1 MAVTRLCL
9 FLKKIQHMKK
19 TPFFLPLFIAITIL
33 MFTSCSSSR
42 FYKDYQYTPREQAPD
57 ISGTEESSLEKAPEK
72 EKVVITESPAS
83 YEKEITGSHRQTAEN
98 TQKMQQV
105 VQAFKE
111 EMVLQ
116 QDAPE
121 KTTNREM
128 MKKVTKRMVENGQI
142 SSLTA
147 REEKKLDRA
156 AAKMD
161 KKLKKQGNEI
171 DWRNNTPLELFFMIM
186 AIAGLVL
193 GIVGVSFGWFVF
205 IVFAGIWL
213 YFKLVVDNK

>member
-1 MAVTRLCL
+1 
-9 FLKKIQHMKK
+9 MKK
-19 TPFFLPLFIAITIL
+19 TSFFLPLFIVIMIL

-57 ISGTEESSLEKAPEK
+57 ISGTEETQLEKAPEK
-72 EKVVITESPAS
+72 EKAVFTETQAS
-83 YEKEITGSHRQTAEN
+83 DDKENTVSHQLTAEN

-128 MKKVTKRMVENGQI
+128 MKNVTKRMVDNWSDKQPDHSGREKTGPCSRQNG
-142 SSLTA
+142 
-147 REEKKLDRA
+147 
-156 AAKMD
+156 
-161 KKLKKQGNEI
+161 
-171 DWRNNTPLELFFMIM
+171 
-186 AIAGLVL
+186 
-193 GIVGVSFGWFVF
+193 
-205 IVFAGIWL
+205 
-213 YFKLVVDNK
+213 

>member
-1 MAVTRLCL
+1 
-9 FLKKIQHMKK
+9 MKK
-19 TPFFLPLFIAITIL
+19 TSFSLPLFIVITIM

-57 ISGTEESSLEKAPEK
+57 ISGTEEVSSEKAPEK
-72 EKVVITESPAS
+72 VKTVITETPV
-83 YEKEITGSHRQTAEN
+83 YHDKEN
-98 TQKMQQV
+98 TASHQLTPENSQKMQQV

-128 MKKVTKRMVENGQI
+128 MKKVTKRMVESGQI
-142 SSLTA
+142 SSLTT

>member
-1 MAVTRLCL
+1 
-9 FLKKIQHMKK
+9 MKK
-19 TPFFLPLFIAITIL
+19 SSFFLPLFIVIMIML
-33 MFTSCSSSR
+33 FTSCSSSR

-57 ISGTEESSLEKAPEK
+57 ISGKEEAPLEKAPEK
-72 EKVVITESPAS
+72 EKAVKSETGVSEDKES
-83 YEKEITGSHRQTAEN
+83 TVSHQPTAEN
-98 TQKMQQV
+98 IQKIQQV

-111 EMVLQ
+111 EIVLQ
-116 QDAPE
+116 QDVSE

-128 MKKVTKRMVENGQI
+128 MKKVTKRMVETGQI
-142 SSLTA
+142 SSLTP

>member
-1 MAVTRLCL
+1 
-9 FLKKIQHMKK
+9 MKK
-19 TPFFLPLFIAITIL
+19 SSFFLPLFIVIMIM
-33 MFTSCSSSR
+33 MFISCSSSR

-57 ISGTEESSLEKAPEK
+57 ISGTEEVSSEKAPEK
-72 EKVVITESPAS
+72 VKTVISENPV
-83 YEKEITGSHRQTAEN
+83 YQEKENTASHQLTPEN
-98 TQKMQQV
+98 SQKMQQV

-111 EMVLQ
+111 EIVLQ

-128 MKKVTKRMVENGQI
+128 MKKVTNRMVESGQI
-142 SSLTA
+142 SSLTS

>member
-1 MAVTRLCL
+1 
-9 FLKKIQHMKK
+9 MKK
-19 TPFFLPLFIAITIL
+19 TLFFLPLFITIMIL
-33 MFTSCSSSR
+33 VFTSCSSSR

-57 ISGTEESSLEKAPEK
+57 ISGTEESILNKAPEK
-72 EKVVITESPAS
+72 DNVVITENPAS
-83 YEKEITGSHRQTAEN
+83 DDKENTVSDQQIAEN

>member
-1 MAVTRLCL
+1 
-9 FLKKIQHMKK
+9 MKK
-19 TPFFLPLFIAITIL
+19 TSFFLPLFILIL

-42 FYKDYQYTPREQAPD
+42 FYKDYQYAPREQAPD
-57 ISGTEESSLEKAPEK
+57 ISGREEATLEKAPEK
-72 EKVVITESPAS
+72 EKVVITENTVSGD
-83 YEKEITGSHRQTAEN
+83 KENTVSHQQTAEN

-121 KTTNREM
+121 KITNREM

>member
-1 MAVTRLCL
+1 
-9 FLKKIQHMKK
+9 MKK
-19 TPFFLPLFIAITIL
+19 SSFILPLFIVIMVMMIS
-33 MFTSCSSSR
+33 SCSSSR

-57 ISGTEESSLEKAPEK
+57 ISGTQETRLEKAPEK
-72 EKVVITESPAS
+72 EKAVVTVTLSS
-83 YEKEITGSHRQTAEN
+83 DDKENTVSHQQTAEN
-98 TQKMQQV
+98 TQKIKQV
-105 VQAFKE
+105 VHAFKE
-111 EMVLQ
+111 EMILQ

-128 MKKVTKRMVENGQI
+128 MKKVTKGMVESGQI

>member
-1 MAVTRLCL
+1 MQKAS
-9 FLKKIQHMKK
+9 FS
-19 TPFFLPLFIAITIL
+19 LPLFIVIMIM

-57 ISGTEESSLEKAPEK
+57 ISGTEETPLEKASEK
-72 EKVVITESPAS
+72 EKAVITETQGSDD
-83 YEKEITGSHRQTAEN
+83 KENTVSHQQTAEN
-98 TQKMQQV
+98 SQKMQLV

-116 QDAPE
+116 QDAQE
-121 KTTNREM
+121 ITTNREI
-128 MKKVTKRMVENGQI
+128 MKKVTKRMVATGQI
-142 SSLTA
+142 SSLTT

-156 AAKMD
+156 AVKMD
-161 KKLKKQGNEI
+161 KKLKKRGNEI
-171 DWRNNTPLELFFMIM
+171 DWRNNTPLELLFMIM

>member
-1 MAVTRLCL
+1 
-9 FLKKIQHMKK
+9 MKK
-19 TPFFLPLFIAITIL
+19 TSFFLPLFIVL
-33 MFTSCSSSR
+33 MIMIFTSCSSSR

-57 ISGTEESSLEKAPEK
+57 ISGTQETPLEKAPEK
-72 EKVVITESPAS
+72 ENADITETQAS
-83 YEKEITGSHRQTAEN
+83 DDKENTVSHRLTAEN

-111 EMVLQ
+111 EIVLQ

-128 MKKVTKRMVENGQI
+128 MKKVTKRLVTTGQI
-142 SSLTA
+142 SSLTT

>member
-1 MAVTRLCL
+1 
-9 FLKKIQHMKK
+9 
-19 TPFFLPLFIAITIL
+19 
-33 MFTSCSSSR
+33 
-42 FYKDYQYTPREQAPD
+42 
-57 ISGTEESSLEKAPEK
+57 
-72 EKVVITESPAS
+72 VVL
-83 YEKEITGSHRQTAEN
+83 
-98 TQKMQQV
+98 
-105 VQAFKE
+105 AFKE

-128 MKKVTKRMVENGQI
+128 MKKVTKRMVETGQI

>member
-1 MAVTRLCL
+1 
-9 FLKKIQHMKK
+9 MKNSS
-19 TPFFLPLFIAITIL
+19 FFLPLFTVVLIM

-57 ISGTEESSLEKAPEK
+57 ISGTEEAPMEKGPKK
-72 EKVVITESPAS
+72 EKTVLTETLVSDNKENTVSPQ
-83 YEKEITGSHRQTAEN
+83 QTADN
-98 TQKMQQV
+98 TQKMQQIV
-105 VQAFKE
+105 NAFKE

-128 MKKVTKRMVENGQI
+128 MKKVTNRLVETGQI
-142 SSLTA
+142 SSLTT

>member
-1 MAVTRLCL
+1 
-9 FLKKIQHMKK
+9 MKK
-19 TPFFLPLFIAITIL
+19 TLFFLPLFITIMIL
-33 MFTSCSSSR
+33 DFTSCSSSR

-57 ISGTEESSLEKAPEK
+57 ISGTEESTLNKAPEK
-72 EKVVITESPAS
+72 DNVVITENPAS
-83 YEKEITGSHRQTAEN
+83 DDKENTVSDQQTAEN

>member
-1 MAVTRLCL
+1 
-9 FLKKIQHMKK
+9 MKK
-19 TPFFLPLFIAITIL
+19 SSFFLPLFIVIMIL
-33 MFTSCSSSR
+33 LFTSCSSSR

-57 ISGTEESSLEKAPEK
+57 ISGKEETPLKKAPEK
-72 EKVVITESPAS
+72 EKAVITETQVPDD
-83 YEKEITGSHRQTAEN
+83 KENTVSHQQAVEN

-116 QDAPE
+116 QDAQE
-121 KTTNREM
+121 ITTNREM
-128 MKKVTKRMVENGQI
+128 MKKVTKRMVATGQI
-142 SSLTA
+142 NSLTT

>member
-1 MAVTRLCL
+1 
-9 FLKKIQHMKK
+9 MKK
-19 TPFFLPLFIAITIL
+19 TSFFLPLFIMIMIL
-33 MFTSCSSSR
+33 MSTSCSSSR

-57 ISGTEESSLEKAPEK
+57 ISGTEEATLEKAPEK
-72 EKVVITESPAS
+72 EKVVITENTAS
-83 YEKEITGSHRQTAEN
+83 DDKENTVSHQQTAEN

-105 VQAFKE
+105 VLAFKE

>member
-1 MAVTRLCL
+1 
-9 FLKKIQHMKK
+9 MKK
-19 TPFFLPLFIAITIL
+19 SSFFLPLFIVIMIM
-33 MFTSCSSSR
+33 MFISCSSSR

-57 ISGTEESSLEKAPEK
+57 VSGTEEISSEKAPEK
-72 EKVVITESPAS
+72 AKTVISETPV
-83 YEKEITGSHRQTAEN
+83 YQEKENTASHQLTPEN
-98 TQKMQQV
+98 SQKMLQV

-111 EMVLQ
+111 EMILQ

-128 MKKVTKRMVENGQI
+128 MKNVTKRMVESGQI
-142 SSLTA
+142 SSLTS